1 MIAAPL
7 FLRVVERN
15 AMLGRRYWYVVLA
28 GAAEPFL
35 FLFSVGVGVGALIAP
50 LPGPAGA
57 LVEYRAFVAPG
68 MLAAA
73 AMNAAIFDASI
84 FFFVKVKYLNVY
96 DTMLASPLSP
106 RDIVRG
112 ELAYTTAKISIYASC
127 FVVTMLALGLLGT
140 PWAVL
145 TIPAAVLIGVAFAT
159 IGMWTATWM
168 RSWVDFELVF
178 VATIP
183 MFLFSAT
190 FFPLSRYPGGVQTV
204 VQLTPLY
211 HGAELLRRLAL
222 GGVGWGQLVSVA
234 YLLVL
239 AIIGLRMAERRVT
252 TLLQP

>member
-7 FLRVVERN
+7 LMRVVERN
-15 AMLGRRYWYVVLA
+15 AMRGRRYWYVVLA

-50 LPGPAGA
+50 LPGPAGE

-73 AMNAAIFDASI
+73 VMNTAIFDASI

-112 ELAYTTAKISIYASC
+112 ELVYSTAKITLYAT
-127 FVVTMLALGLLGT
+127 FFAVTMLALGLLET

-145 TIPAAVLIGVAFAT
+145 LVPTAVLVGLSFAT
-159 IGMWTATWM
+159 VGMLSATFM
-168 RSWVDFELVF
+168 RSWIDFELVF

-190 FFPLSRYPGGVQTV
+190 FFPLSRYPDGVQTL

-211 HGAELLRRLAL
+211 HGADLLRRLAL

-234 YLLVL
+234 YLLAL
-239 AIIGLRMAERRVT
+239 AVIGLRLAETRVAR
-252 TLLQP
+252 LLQP

>member
-1 MIAAPL
+1 MTAMAA
-7 FLRVVERN
+7 RVVERN
-15 AMLGRRYWYVVLA
+15 VMRNRKYWYAVVA

-50 LPGPAGA
+50 LAGPGGE

-73 AMNAAIFDASI
+73 TMNTAIFDASI

-112 ELAYTTAKISIYASC
+112 ELVFSTAKIGFYATC
-127 FVVTMLALGLLGT
+127 FVVTMWVLGLLRT

-145 TIPAAVLIGVAFAT
+145 LVPTAVLIGVAFAT
-159 IGMWTATWM
+159 VGMWAATAM

-190 FFPLSRYPGGVQTV
+190 FFPLSRYPEGVQWLV
-204 VQLTPLY
+204 RLTPLY
-211 HGAELLRRLAL
+211 HGADLLRRLAL
-222 GGVGWGQLVSVA
+222 GGVGWGQLVSAA
-234 YLLVL
+234 YLG
-239 AIIGLRMAERRVT
+239 AIALIGLRMAERRVEA
-252 TLLQP
+252 LLRP